1 MVSVVVGSIIAAIA
15 FTGAQYGGRAI
26 DRAVSGDKKSELA
39 AEAKRHDLAMED
51 YENRVKAW
59 NMKRQAYQDWLNKN
73 YKDKIT
79 ADKNFENTD
88 YAFKLYAQTHP
99 HESFTSK
106 KPEFH
111 YTPSNR
117 QKNSEL
123 AFLGLSGLAIGAGAA
138 YYI

>member
-1 MVSVVVGSIIAAIA
+1 MVSVVIGSVIAALA

-26 DRAVSGDKKSELA
+26 DRLIHGDPQSELA
-39 AEAKRHDLAMED
+39 AERKRHDLAMEN
-51 YENRVKAW
+51 YENQVKAW
-59 NMKRQAYQDWLNKN
+59 NQRRQAYQDWLNKN
-73 YKDKIT
+73 YKDKMQ

-99 HESFTSK
+99 SFYGK

-123 AFLGLSGLAIGAGAA
+123 AFLGLSGLAIGAGVA
-138 YYI
+138 YYL